1 MFYKIDRK
9 ENLLTI
15 EVQIDVK
22 DFNEAIKRNGDN
34 TKQETVDAAVNE
46 LISSTFNEIVYKE
59 QLDVASYPKISL
71 SNNITEQFP
80 FAYIAEIEV
89 MPANFVKVYKG
100 FNLKQEQVSVSE
112 QEINHAINE
121 QLSSYIT
128 YKEVDKSLEN
138 GDRAIIDFLGKL
150 DGVPFEGGKAEN
162 YELVIGSNTFVPGFE
177 SQLVGMKLNETRN
190 INIKFPDNYVE
201 HLAGKDV
208 VFEVTLHKI
217 KEAVYPSLTDE
228 LIKSFNINNVSNVTE
243 YRKHLENKLLANKK
257 DASKNKVLT
266 ELFKLLKENNPT
278 NLPSEVIKNIVD
290 NQENQLK
297 QTADSYKLP
306 IEVFLKYSGIESIEQ
321 FRINYTEIAR
331 NELHEDLILKDII
344 KLENIDVTQEEIEEY
359 YNKFSEEKTKE
370 IKQKWNVNQ
379 IKELIAMQKCVDFL
393 YKENIVE

>member
-150 DGVPFEGGKAEN
+150 AGVPFDGGKAEN
-162 YELVIGSNTFVPGFE
+162 
-177 SQLVGMKLNETRN
+177 
-190 INIKFPDNYVE
+190 
-201 HLAGKDV
+201 
-208 VFEVTLHKI
+208 
-217 KEAVYPSLTDE
+217 
-228 LIKSFNINNVSNVTE
+228 
-243 YRKHLENKLLANKK
+243 
-257 DASKNKVLT
+257 
-266 ELFKLLKENNPT
+266 
-278 NLPSEVIKNIVD
+278 
-290 NQENQLK
+290 
-297 QTADSYKLP
+297 
-306 IEVFLKYSGIESIEQ
+306 
-321 FRINYTEIAR
+321 
-331 NELHEDLILKDII
+331 
-344 KLENIDVTQEEIEEY
+344 
-359 YNKFSEEKTKE
+359 
-370 IKQKWNVNQ
+370 
-379 IKELIAMQKCVDFL
+379 
-393 YKENIVE
+393 

>member
-150 DGVPFEGGKAEN
+150 DGVPFDGGKAEN

-217 KEAVYPSLTDE
+217 KEAVYPSLSDE

-278 NLPSEVIKNIVD
+278 NLPNEVIKNIVD

-359 YNKFSEEKTKE
+359 YNKFGEEKAKE

-393 YKENIVE
+393 YKENFVE